1 MNENVTNQNPLI
13 IELTDEN
20 GEKVKVEIVKQYVD
34 GDRRYVV
41 ANDLSNDTDC
51 YILEVKTTEKG
62 DELISV
68 DDEAEFNRLCDL
80 IEEAEAV
87 EENQGE

>member
-1 MNENVTNQNPLI
+1 MEENKNPLV
-13 IELTDEN
+13 IELTDDK
-20 GEKVKVEIVKQYVD
+20 GEKVKVEIVKQYLE

-51 YILEVKTTEKG
+51 YILEVKTTENG
-62 DELISV
+62 DELISI

-80 IEEAEAV
+80 IEEAEEK
-87 EENQGE
+87 EEQGE